1 MKHTML
7 LLPLG
12 FAFLLCGCAT
22 TGYQHAS
29 EVRSAIGEARAVMV
43 NMQRELDATATA
55 VQNLASNDVTNLQ
68 APYQVFSRAVDDL
81 SNQLEKLSPRIQSI
95 RERGDSYVQA
105 WQEDLGSY
113 QSLDIRANSAARRNE
128 VLESFR
134 KLNTELQAA
143 EASLHP
149 VLMSLKDMQLYLS
162 TDLTASGVT
171 SIQQQFGRISTQI
184 ADAQQRLQSLVADLD
199 RVSTELSPVKP
210 ATEEPPPTK

>member
-1 MKHTML
+1 
-7 LLPLG
+7 
-12 FAFLLCGCAT
+12 
-22 TGYQHAS
+22 
-29 EVRSAIGEARAVMV
+29 MV